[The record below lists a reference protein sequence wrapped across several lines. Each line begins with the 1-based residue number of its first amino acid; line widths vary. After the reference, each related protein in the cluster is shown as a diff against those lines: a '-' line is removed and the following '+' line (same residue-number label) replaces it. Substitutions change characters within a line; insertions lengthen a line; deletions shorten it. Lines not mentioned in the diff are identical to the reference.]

1 MRSRGQDFDKT
12 LPMPTVS
19 LNPANTAD
27 LLDMNVTLKL
37 STEKEAS
44 SFAVHFKFYSITD
57 DDAALG
63 ESLKYAGLVFQL

>member
-1 MRSRGQDFDKT
+1 
-12 LPMPTVS
+12 MPTVS